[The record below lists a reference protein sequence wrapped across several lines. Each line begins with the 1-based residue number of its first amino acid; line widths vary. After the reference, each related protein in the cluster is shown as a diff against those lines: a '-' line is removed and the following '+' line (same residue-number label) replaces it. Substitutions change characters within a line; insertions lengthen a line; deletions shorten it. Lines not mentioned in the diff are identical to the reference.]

1 MSNSTTPTHEEIR
14 QSLADELKDQ
24 EARRDY
30 ADEFLNSYIALQ
42 IKTLRQQRGWSQEEL
57 ARRAGMKQSRISAM
71 EQADYSSWNIR
82 TLQRLAAAF
91 DLAFTAGFESFGR
104 MLEDMTSISR
114 GRLERPSFDE
124 DPAFRERPEAEG
136 EIRKARKPP
145 ALKKKT
151 AGEGA
156 GGPREHAR

>member
-1 MSNSTTPTHEEIR
+1 MKEIR
-14 QSLADELKDQ
+14 KGLADELKDP

-30 ADEFLNSYIALQ
+30 ADEFLSSYIALQ
-42 IKTLRQQRGWSQEEL
+42 IKTLRQQRGWSQAEL

-71 EQADYSSWNIR
+71 EQADYSSWSLR

-104 MLEDMTSISR
+104 MLDDMTSISR
-114 GRLERPSFDE
+114 GRLERPSFED
-124 DPAFRERPEAEG
+124 DPAFRGDAEAGG
-136 EIRKARKPP
+136 EVRKARKPP
-145 ALKKKT
+145 ALKEKT

>member
-1 MSNSTTPTHEEIR
+1 MSIPTTVEEILKG
-14 QSLADELKDQ
+14 LADELKDP

-30 ADEFLNSYIALQ
+30 ADEFLSSYIALQ
-42 IKTLRQQRGWSQEEL
+42 IKTLRQQRGWSRAEL

-91 DLAFTAGFESFGR
+91 DLAFVAGFESFGR

-124 DPAFRERPEAEG
+124 DPAFHGRAEAGG
-136 EIRKARKPP
+136 EVRKARKSP
-145 ALKKKT
+145 A
-151 AGEGA
+151 
-156 GGPREHAR
+156 